1 MRTISTAKAIAA
13 LIVCGAMATAAAQKP
28 FADVG
33 KQEPMTILIPST
45 PWLPAFTKIVE
56 LYEQQT
62 GNKIKLDVN
71 PFGGVLDKARN
82 DVRSSSGT
90 YDVVMLDT
98 QWTIEFYEGGFLTP
112 LTDIEAG
119 FDTPKEVLRYGDS
132 GYWNEKKRW
141 RTANGGKLM
150 AFTPLGNIP
159 VWYYRADAL
168 KDAGVTPPKTVSD
181 IVSSCAKLSKP
192 PNAYGAAIRAE
203 RGNPVRYEWFQWMV
217 SGGGTVAK
225 DPENGDYTVVFNS
238 PQNKATLDAF
248 IDVLKKCGT
257 PNPGAMSQGEVIQLL
272 ATGKALQAQLVVA
285 AWGNL
290 QDPSQV
296 GGCRQA
302 RCRADSAHGQRQVRR
317 RSSATGTTRCRRP
330 PTRRA
335 RSRDRVRQ
343 VVQHRTTRST
353 RTPRPA
359 ASRTAATCS
368 PPTSRRTRRC
378 AGCLPIWK
386 R

>member
-1 MRTISTAKAIAA
+1 VNAHAWLIRTLLVLVALAA
-13 LIVCGAMATAAAQKP
+13 TPALAQKA
-28 FADVG
+28 FLDVG
-33 KQEPMTILIPST
+33 KQPPITVLIGST
-45 PWLPAFTKIVE
+45 PWYPAFEKVVG
-56 LYEQQT
+56 LYEDQT
-62 GNKIKLDVN
+62 GNKIKLDVT
-71 PFGGVLDKARN
+71 PFGGILEKGRN
-82 DVRSSSGT
+82 AVRSGQSP
-90 YDVVMLDT
+90 YDLMMLDT

-112 LTDIEAG
+112 LADIEPG

-257 PNPGAMSQGEVIQLL
+257 PNPGANSSRSAPRTSM
-272 ATGKALQAQLVVA
+272 
-285 AWGNL
+285 AW
-290 QDPSQV
+290 
-296 GGCRQA
+296 
-302 RCRADSAHGQRQVRR
+302 
-317 RSSATGTTRCRRP
+317 T
-330 PTRRA
+330 
-335 RSRDRVRQ
+335 
-343 VVQHRTTRST
+343 
-353 RTPRPA
+353 
-359 ASRTAATCS
+359 
-368 PPTSRRTRRC
+368 
-378 AGCLPIWK
+378 
-386 R
+386 